1 MPCPIVREADGLAK
15 SSRNTYLNPEERK
28 AALILSQSLRLGRE
42 AIENG
47 EKNAKKIIDII
58 SQNLATEPLA
68 RIDYV
73 EVVDFENIQRV
84 ETIEGETLVAIA
96 VYIGKTRLIDNFI
109 VK

>member
-1 MPCPIVREADGLAK
+1 MALLLALTLTAACARIGSPDGGPYDETPPKIVKTSPKLG
-15 SSRNTYLNPEERK
+15 
-28 AALILSQSLRLGRE
+28 AA
-42 AIENG
+42 N